1 MSKKQIKK
9 IIVTGIIW
17 VLCLIAGIVY
27 SLLYN
32 EGRWVKEM
40 SLNDYVFSVKDI
52 PMLAVG
58 VMIALWVLYV
68 VVVTFKTVF
77 KALIPLDN
85 YILSYTRK
93 IPPFLGVF
101 GICGFLGFSG
111 FWTYSE
117 YSIISPFLFFTLFG
131 VFGLFFEGK
140 LSHTLEDELFQQNK
154 TRADLKS
161 YKTGFVLLVIVILLS
176 RWRIFALN
184 AEWCAIFLLIS
195 VSLIV
200 ALVLFQKNYLLYCY
214 EKEE

>member
-1 MSKKQIKK
+1 MSKKQIKT
-9 IIVTGIIW
+9 IIITGIVW
-17 VLCLIAGIVY
+17 VLCLIAGITY

-58 VMIALWVLYV
+58 VLIALWVLYV
-68 VVVTFKTVF
+68 VIVTFKTVF
-77 KALIPLDN
+77 KPFSSQDN
-85 YILSYTRK
+85 STPTYTRK

-101 GICGFLGFSG
+101 GICGFLGFLG
-111 FWTYSE
+111 FWTYSK
-117 YSIISPFLFFTLFG
+117 YGIIAPFLFFALFG
-131 VFGLFFEGK
+131 LFGLFFEGK

-161 YKTGFVLLVIVILLS
+161 YKTGFVLLVIVVLLS
-176 RWRIFALN
+176 RWRVFALN

-200 ALVLFQKNYLLYCY
+200 ALVLFQKNYLLYRY

>member
-1 MSKKQIKK
+1 MSKKQIKT
-9 IIVTGIIW
+9 IIITGIVW

-32 EGRWVKEM
+32 EGRWVTEM
-40 SLNDYVFSVKDI
+40 KLNDYVFSVKDI

-58 VMIALWVLYV
+58 VLIALWVLYV
-68 VVVTFKTVF
+68 VIVTFKTVF
-77 KALIPLDN
+77 KALFPQDN
-85 YILSYTRK
+85 STPSYTRK

-101 GICGFLGFSG
+101 GICGFLGFLG

-117 YSIISPFLFFTLFG
+117 YGIISPFLFFALFG
-131 VFGLFFEGK
+131 LFGLFFEGK

-161 YKTGFVLLVIVILLS
+161 YKTGFVLLVIVVLLS
-176 RWRIFALN
+176 RWRVFALH

-200 ALVLFQKNYLLYCY
+200 ALVLFQKNYLLYRY

>member
-1 MSKKQIKK
+1 MSKKQIKT
-9 IIVTGIIW
+9 IIITGIVW

-40 SLNDYVFSVKDI
+40 NLNDYVFSVKDI

-58 VMIALWVLYV
+58 VLIALWVLYV
-68 VVVTFKTVF
+68 AAVTFKTVF
-77 KALIPLDN
+77 RALFSKDGSTPV
-85 YILSYTRK
+85 YTRK
-93 IPPFLGVF
+93 IPPFLGAF
-101 GICGFLGFSG
+101 GICGILGFLG
-111 FWTYSE
+111 FWTYSK
-117 YSIISPFLFFTLFG
+117 YGVISPFLFFALFG
-131 VFGLFFEGK
+131 LFGLFFEGK
-140 LSHTLEDELFQQNK
+140 LSHTLEDELFRQNK
-154 TRADLKS
+154 TQADLKS

-176 RWRIFALN
+176 RWHVFAIN

-200 ALVLFQKNYLLYCY
+200 ALVLFQKNYLLYRY

>member
-1 MSKKQIKK
+1 MSKKQIKT
-9 IIVTGIIW
+9 IVITGLVW

-32 EGRWVKEM
+32 ERRWITEM
-40 SLNDYVFSVKDI
+40 KLNDYVFSVKDI

-58 VMIALWVLYV
+58 VLIALWVLYV

-77 KALIPLDN
+77 KALFPQDN
-85 YILSYTRK
+85 PTPSYTRK
-93 IPPFLGVF
+93 IPSFLGMF
-101 GICGFLGFSG
+101 GMCGFLGFLG

-117 YSIISPFLFFTLFG
+117 YGVITPFLFFAL
-131 VFGLFFEGK
+131 FGLFGLFYEGK

-161 YKTGFVLLVIVILLS
+161 YKTGFILLVIVVLLS
-176 RWRIFALN
+176 RWRAFALN

-200 ALVLFQKNYLLYCY
+200 ALVLFQKNYLLYRY

>member
-1 MSKKQIKK
+1 MSKKQIKT
-9 IIVTGIIW
+9 IVFTGIAW

-40 SLNDYVFSVKDI
+40 KLNDYVFSIKDI

-58 VMIALWVLYV
+58 VLIAFWAIYV
-68 VVVTFKTVF
+68 AVVTLKTVY
-77 KALIPLDN
+77 KALSSQDSSNPN
-85 YILSYTRK
+85 YTRR
-93 IPPFLGVF
+93 IPPMLGVF
-101 GICGFLGFSG
+101 GMFGFLGFLG

-117 YSIISPFLFFTLFG
+117 YGIISPFLFFALFG
-131 VFGLFFEGK
+131 LFGLFFEGK
-140 LSHTLEDELFQQNK
+140 LSHTLEDELFKQNK
-154 TRADLKS
+154 TQADLKS
-161 YKTGFVLLVIVILLS
+161 YKTGFVLLVIVVLLS
-176 RWRIFALN
+176 RGRLFSLN

-200 ALVLFQKNYLLYCY
+200 AFVLFQKNYLLYRY

>member
-1 MSKKQIKK
+1 MSRKQIKT
-9 IIVTGIIW
+9 IIITGIVW
-17 VLCLIAGIVY
+17 VLCLIAGIIY

-40 SLNDYVFSVKDI
+40 SLNDYAFSAKDI

-58 VMIALWVLYV
+58 VLIALWVLYV

-77 KALIPLDN
+77 KALFSQDSSTP
-85 YILSYTRK
+85 SYTRK

-101 GICGFLGFSG
+101 GICGFLGFLG

-117 YSIISPFLFFTLFG
+117 YGITSPFLFFALFG
-131 VFGLFFEGK
+131 LFGLFFEGK

-161 YKTGFVLLVIVILLS
+161 YKTGFVLLVIVVPLS
-176 RWRIFALN
+176 RWRIFSLH

-200 ALVLFQKNYLLYCY
+200 ALVLFQKNYLLYRY

>member
-1 MSKKQIKK
+1 MSKKQIKT
-9 IIVTGIIW
+9 IIITGIVW
-17 VLCLIAGIVY
+17 VLCLIAGITY

-58 VMIALWVLYV
+58 VLIALWVLYV
-68 VVVTFKTVF
+68 VIVTFKTVF
-77 KALIPLDN
+77 KPFSSQDN
-85 YILSYTRK
+85 STPTYTRK

-101 GICGFLGFSG
+101 GICGFLGFLG
-111 FWTYSE
+111 FWTYSK
-117 YSIISPFLFFTLFG
+117 YGIISPFLFFALFG
-131 VFGLFFEGK
+131 LFGLFFEGK

-161 YKTGFVLLVIVILLS
+161 YKTGFVLLVIVVLLC
-176 RWRIFALN
+176 RWRVFALN

-200 ALVLFQKNYLLYCY
+200 ALVLFQKNYLLYRY

>member
-1 MSKKQIKK
+1 MSKKQIIK

-77 KALIPLDN
+77 KALIPQDN

-93 IPPFLGVF
+93 IPPFLGV
-101 GICGFLGFSG
+101 
-111 FWTYSE
+111 
-117 YSIISPFLFFTLFG
+117 
-131 VFGLFFEGK
+131 
-140 LSHTLEDELFQQNK
+140 
-154 TRADLKS
+154 
-161 YKTGFVLLVIVILLS
+161 
-176 RWRIFALN
+176 
-184 AEWCAIFLLIS
+184 
-195 VSLIV
+195 
-200 ALVLFQKNYLLYCY
+200 
-214 EKEE
+214 